1 MNQNE
6 GDHYFD
12 VNMGIGADEKKQTRR
27 GNGGSSADD
36 KKQKLYASLAKL
48 KDERKKAGRGGD
60 EGNYASKRSNN
71 ADPKKDVSLV
81 KLGLEIK
88 RMKILNGDK
97 KLANLIE
104 SLKRVYF
111 WDCPFISH
119 DLNRILTD
127 ESQPRVMQQWKLY
140 SMQVFKNSRPIKSEE
155 NDVGGS
161 TKLKRV
167 KKQKY
172 QRKINDIYMKNI
184 T

>member
-12 VNMGIGADEKKQTRR
+12 VNMGIDASEKHQ
-27 GNGGSSADD
+27 GSRSNANPSADD
-36 KKQKLYASLAKL
+36 KKQKLFASLAKL
-48 KDERKKAGRGGD
+48 KDDRKKAGRGEN

-71 ADPKKDVSLV
+71 ADPKKDVSMV
-81 KLGLEIK
+81 KLNLEIK
-88 RMKILNGDK
+88 RMKIPNGEK
-97 KLANLIE
+97 KLNNLIE

-111 WDCPFISH
+111 YDCPFISH
-119 DLNRILTD
+119 DLNRVLTD
-127 ESQPRVMQQWKLY
+127 ETQPRVMQQWKLY

-155 NDVGGS
+155 NDVACS

-167 KKQKY
+167 RKQKY